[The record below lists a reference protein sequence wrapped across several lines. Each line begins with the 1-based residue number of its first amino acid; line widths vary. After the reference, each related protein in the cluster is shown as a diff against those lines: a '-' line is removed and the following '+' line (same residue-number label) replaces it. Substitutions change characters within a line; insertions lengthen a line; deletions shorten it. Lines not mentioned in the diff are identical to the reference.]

1 MSLIDPMA
9 ALNECNRDVTPV
21 TETRMGLCGHNV
33 SGVRQLQMRVPDT
46 LLLRTGKL
54 ALGIL
59 ASVLV
64 GFIAGGICGAII
76 LSFNVFIGRSQTTGM
91 HFGDWN
97 SAVLWV
103 GSVYGGIFGM
113 LATPIA
119 YVFLFRK
126 IGFQRAFV
134 PALVGTLVGGLLGG
148 VHSPAVAVLLGVL
161 GFFIRVWV
169 SCKRPAWSL

>member
-1 MSLIDPMA
+1 
-9 ALNECNRDVTPV
+9 
-21 TETRMGLCGHNV
+21 MGLCGHNV

-46 LLLRTGKL
+46 LLLKTGKL
-54 ALGIL
+54 VWGLL

-64 GFIAGGICGAII
+64 GFISGGICGAVI

-113 LATPIA
+113 FATPIA
-119 YVFLFRK
+119 YVLLFRK

-134 PALVGTLVGGLLGG
+134 RALVGTLVGGLLGG
-148 VHSPAVAVLLGVL
+148 IHSPAVAVLFGVL
-161 GFFIRVWV
+161 GFYIGVWV
-169 SCKRPAWSL
+169 SSKRSACGL

>member
-1 MSLIDPMA
+1 
-9 ALNECNRDVTPV
+9 DVTPV